1 MTLKIIKLCLSAQNQ
16 DILSSITEWGGLTIP
31 HHYLIRYR
39 QLMRDEQSVFIKGIP
54 FEGDRLFMLYWKPD
68 VQEFMGNTNDL
79 NGL

>member
-1 MTLKIIKLCLSAQNQ
+1 
-16 DILSSITEWGGLTIP
+16 
-31 HHYLIRYR
+31 
-39 QLMRDEQSVFIKGIP
+39 MRDEQSVFIKGID